1 MKKSFRKLLSIL
13 LAAACLGG
21 IFAAAAETPA
31 AEGEFRPFQTSEEY
45 DDTGKNILPADNT
58 QPSQP
63 GSVTNE
69 YVVVIPANGIV
80 TLSEW
85 APAIKKGTFIAVRAM
100 DTTPNGENLTF
111 SLQSSGGGGFTYGLA
126 EEQTRRI
133 EATTDG
139 NYRVT
144 FHAVKAV
151 TAKIKIII
159 REGLPAENEQP
170 PQVKGA
176 SNEYVVTIPA
186 GGSVTLKAWAPIIT
200 KGTIVEVKA
209 MDTTPNGA
217 EFTCALRSSEGDS
230 IAGTLT
236 EEQSAR
242 MTAPASGNY
251 SITFTA
257 TKAVTAKI
265 KIVTDPD

>member
-21 IFAAAAETPA
+21 IFAAAAEIPA

-69 YVVVIPANGIV
+69 YVVVIPANGTV
-80 TLSEW
+80 ALSEW
-85 APAIKKGTFIAVRAM
+85 TPAIKKGTFIDVKAM

-111 SLQSSGGGGFTYGLA
+111 SLQSSGGSGFTYGLA

-139 NYRVT
+139 NCRIT

-151 TAKIKIII
+151 TAKIKITTG
-159 REGLPAENEQP
+159 EELPAENEQP
-170 PQVKGA
+170 QEKGT

-186 GGSVTLKAWAPIIT
+186 GGSVTLKAWAPALT
-200 KGTIVEVKA
+200 KGTIIEVKA

-242 MTAPASGNY
+242 MTAPNSGDY
-251 SITFTA
+251 SITFSA
-257 TKAVTAKI
+257 AEAVTAKV
-265 KIVTDPD
+265 KIVSDPD

>member
-1 MKKSFRKLLSIL
+1 M
-13 LAAACLGG
+13 A
-21 IFAAAAETPA
+21 
-31 AEGEFRPFQTSEEY
+31 
-45 DDTGKNILPADNT
+45 
-58 QPSQP
+58 
-63 GSVTNE
+63 
-69 YVVVIPANGIV
+69 
-80 TLSEW
+80 
-85 APAIKKGTFIAVRAM
+85 
-100 DTTPNGENLTF
+100 TTPNGENLTF

-139 NYRVT
+139 NCRIT

-151 TAKIKIII
+151 TAKIKITTG
-159 REGLPAENEQP
+159 EELPAENEQP
-170 PQVKGA
+170 PQEKGA

-186 GGSVTLKAWAPIIT
+186 GGSVTLKAWAPVLT
-200 KGTIVEVKA
+200 RGTIVEVKA

-217 EFTCALRSSEGDS
+217 EFTCALRSSAGDS

-242 MTAPASGNY
+242 MTAPDSGNY
-251 SITFTA
+251 SITFSA
-257 TKAVTAKI
+257 AEAVTAKV

>member
-1 MKKSFRKLLSIL
+1 MKTLFKKILSAL
-13 LAAACLGG
+13 LAVLCFGG
-21 IFAAAAETPA
+21 MFAAAADAPA

-45 DDTGKNILPADNT
+45 DDTGKNILSADNT

-63 GSVTNE
+63 GSVMNE

-85 APAIKKGTFIAVRAM
+85 APAIKKGTFIAVKAM
-100 DTTPNGENLTF
+100 DTTPSGENLTF

-139 NYRVT
+139 NYRIT

-151 TAKIKIII
+151 TAKIKITIG
-159 REGLPAENEQP
+159 EGLPAENE
-170 PQVKGA
+170 QVKGA

-186 GGSVTLKAWAPIIT
+186 GGSVTLKAWACSYEGNRCRSKSHGYHAERRGVHLCTPLLRGGQHRRHAHR
-200 KGTIVEVKA
+200 GTVRTH
-209 MDTTPNGA
+209 DGPG
-217 EFTCALRSSEGDS
+217 FR
-230 IAGTLT
+230 
-236 EEQSAR
+236 
-242 MTAPASGNY
+242 
-251 SITFTA
+251 
-257 TKAVTAKI
+257 
-265 KIVTDPD
+265 

>member
-85 APAIKKGTFIAVRAM
+85 APAIKKGTFIAV
-100 DTTPNGENLTF
+100 
-111 SLQSSGGGGFTYGLA
+111 
-126 EEQTRRI
+126 
-133 EATTDG
+133 
-139 NYRVT
+139 
-144 FHAVKAV
+144 
-151 TAKIKIII
+151 
-159 REGLPAENEQP
+159 
-170 PQVKGA
+170 
-176 SNEYVVTIPA
+176 
-186 GGSVTLKAWAPIIT
+186 
-200 KGTIVEVKA
+200 KA

-217 EFTCALRSSEGDS
+217 EFTCALRSSVGNS

-242 MTAPASGNY
+242 MTAPDSGDY
-251 SITFTA
+251 SITFSA
-257 TKAVTAKI
+257 PEAVTAKI
-265 KIVTDPD
+265 KIVTDPK

>member
-69 YVVVIPANGIV
+69 YVVVIPANSTV
-80 TLSEW
+80 ALSEW
-85 APAIKKGTFIAVRAM
+85 APAIKKGTFIAVKAM

-111 SLQSSGGGGFTYGLA
+111 SLQSSGGGFTYGLA

-139 NYRVT
+139 NCRIT

-151 TAKIKIII
+151 TAKIKITIG
-159 REGLPAENEQP
+159 EGLPAENEQP
-170 PQVKGA
+170 QEKGA

-186 GGSVTLKAWAPIIT
+186 GGSVTLKAWAPALT
-200 KGTIVEVKA
+200 KGTIIEVKA

-242 MTAPASGNY
+242 MTAPNSGDY
-251 SITFTA
+251 SITFSA
-257 TKAVTAKI
+257 AEAVTAKV
-265 KIVTDPD
+265 KIVSDPD

>member
-1 MKKSFRKLLSIL
+1 MKKSFRKLFSIL

-69 YVVVIPANGIV
+69 YVVVIPANSTV
-80 TLSEW
+80 ALSEW
-85 APAIKKGTFIAVRAM
+85 APAIKKGTFIAVKAM

-139 NYRVT
+139 NCRIT

-151 TAKIKIII
+151 TAKIKITTG
-159 REGLPAENEQP
+159 EELPAENEQP
-170 PQVKGA
+170 QEKGV

-186 GGSVTLKAWAPIIT
+186 GGSVTLKAWAPALT
-200 KGTIVEVKA
+200 KGTIIEVKA

-242 MTAPASGNY
+242 MTAPNSGDY
-251 SITFTA
+251 SITFSA
-257 TKAVTAKI
+257 AEAITAKV
-265 KIVTDPD
+265 KIVSDPD

>member
-1 MKKSFRKLLSIL
+1 MKTLFKKILSAL
-13 LAAACLGG
+13 LAVLCFGG
-21 IFAAAAETPA
+21 MFAAAADAPA

-63 GSVTNE
+63 GSVMNE

-85 APAIKKGTFIAVRAM
+85 APAIKKGTFIAVKAM
-100 DTTPNGENLTF
+100 DTTPSGENLTF

-139 NYRVT
+139 NYRIT

-151 TAKIKIII
+151 TAKIKITIG
-159 REGLPAENEQP
+159 EGFPAENE
-170 PQVKGA
+170 QVKGA
-176 SNEYVVTIPA
+176 SNEYGDDS
-186 GGSVTLKAWAPIIT
+186 GGRFRNAESVGACSY
-200 KGTIVEVKA
+200 KGNRCRSKSHGYNAERRGVHLC
-209 MDTTPNGA
+209 TPLLRGGQHRRHA
-217 EFTCALRSSEGDS
+217 HRGTVRTHDGSEFR
-230 IAGTLT
+230 
-236 EEQSAR
+236 
-242 MTAPASGNY
+242 
-251 SITFTA
+251 
-257 TKAVTAKI
+257 
-265 KIVTDPD
+265 

>member
-1 MKKSFRKLLSIL
+1 MKTLFKKILSVL
-13 LAAACLGG
+13 LAVLCFGG

-69 YVVVIPANGIV
+69 YVVVIPANSTV
-80 TLSEW
+80 ALSEW
-85 APAIKKGTFIAVRAM
+85 APAIKKGTFIAVKAM
-100 DTTPNGENLTF
+100 DTTPSGENLTF

-139 NYRVT
+139 NCRIT

-151 TAKIKIII
+151 TAKIKITIG
-159 REGLPAENEQP
+159 EGLPAENE
-170 PQVKGA
+170 QVKGA

-186 GGSVTLKAWAPIIT
+186 GGSVTLKAWAPALT
-200 KGTIVEVKA
+200 KGTVVEVKA

-242 MTAPASGNY
+242 MTAPNSGDY

-265 KIVTDPD
+265 KIVTDPK

>member
-31 AEGEFRPFQTSEEY
+31 AEGEFRPFQTSAEY

-58 QPSQP
+58 QPSRP

-69 YVVVIPANGIV
+69 YVVVIPANSTV
-80 TLSEW
+80 ALSEW
-85 APAIKKGTFIAVRAM
+85 APAIKKGTFIAVKAM
-100 DTTPNGENLTF
+100 DTTPSGENLTF

-139 NYRVT
+139 NCRIT

-151 TAKIKIII
+151 TAKIKITTG
-159 REGLPAENEQP
+159 EELPAENE
-170 PQVKGA
+170 QVKGA

-186 GGSVTLKAWAPIIT
+186 GGSVTLKAWAPILT
-200 KGTIVEVKA
+200 KGTIIEVKA

-242 MTAPASGNY
+242 MTAPNSGDY
-251 SITFTA
+251 SITFTTA
-257 TKAVTAKI
+257 KAVTAKI
-265 KIVTDPD
+265 KIVTDPK

>member
-1 MKKSFRKLLSIL
+1 MKTLFKKILSVL
-13 LAAACLGG
+13 LAVLCFGG
-21 IFAAAAETPA
+21 MFAAAADAPA

-63 GSVTNE
+63 GSVMNE
-69 YVVVIPANGIV
+69 YVVVIPANSTV
-80 TLSEW
+80 ALSEW
-85 APAIKKGTFIAVRAM
+85 APAIKKGTFIAVKAM
-100 DTTPNGENLTF
+100 DTTPSGENLTF

-151 TAKIKIII
+151 TAKIKITIG
-159 REGLPAENEQP
+159 EGLPAENEQ
-170 PQVKGA
+170 V
-176 SNEYVVTIPA
+176 IPA
-186 GGSVTLKAWAPIIT
+186 GGSVTLKAWAPALT
-200 KGTIVEVKA
+200 KGTVVEVKA

-242 MTAPASGNY
+242 MTAPNSGDY
-251 SITFTA
+251 SITFTTA
-257 TKAVTAKI
+257 KAVTAKI
-265 KIVTDPD
+265 KIVTDPK

>member
-1 MKKSFRKLLSIL
+1 MKTLFKKILSAL
-13 LAAACLGG
+13 LAVLCFGG
-21 IFAAAAETPA
+21 MFAAAAETPA

-69 YVVVIPANGIV
+69 YVVVIPANGTV
-80 TLSEW
+80 ALSEW
-85 APAIKKGTFIAVRAM
+85 APAIKKGTFIAVKAM
-100 DTTPNGENLTF
+100 DTTPSGENLTF

-144 FHAVKAV
+144 FHAVKA
-151 TAKIKIII
+151 
-159 REGLPAENEQP
+159 
-170 PQVKGA
+170 A

-186 GGSVTLKAWAPIIT
+186 GGSVTLKAWAPALT
-200 KGTIVEVKA
+200 KGTVVEVKA

-242 MTAPASGNY
+242 MTAPNSGDY
-251 SITFTA
+251 SITFTTA
-257 TKAVTAKI
+257 KAVTAKI
-265 KIVTDPD
+265 KIVTDPK

>member
-1 MKKSFRKLLSIL
+1 MKTLFKKILSAL
-13 LAAACLGG
+13 LAVLCFGG
-21 IFAAAAETPA
+21 MFAAAAETPA

-63 GSVTNE
+63 GSVMNE

-85 APAIKKGTFIAVRAM
+85 APAIKKGTFIAVKAM
-100 DTTPNGENLTF
+100 DTTPSGENLTF
-111 SLQSSGGGGFTYGLA
+111 SLQSSGGVGFTYGLA

-139 NYRVT
+139 NCRIT

-151 TAKIKIII
+151 TAKIKITIG
-159 REGLPAENEQP
+159 EGLPAENE
-170 PQVKGA
+170 QVKGA

-186 GGSVTLKAWAPIIT
+186 GGSVTLT
-200 KGTIVEVKA
+200 KGTVVEVKA
-209 MDTTPNGA
+209 IDTTPNGA

-242 MTAPASGNY
+242 MTAPNSGDY
-251 SITFTA
+251 SITFTTA
-257 TKAVTAKI
+257 KAVTAKI
-265 KIVTDPD
+265 KIVTDPK